1 MERVF
6 NIDKKLKKKY
16 LKEWA
21 KTQEGYKWRSCI
33 YVILKA
39 LSAIIFLG
47 LLLPFTCLTYGTD
60 SFLVGMLSGLG
71 TGAVFGFIPFVIGQ
85 SVGIKAV
92 EKCGTPFSNRTN
104 ESILVADEGIEFRY
118 HNKNMPDG
126 YDTSMDVYQIVR
138 EDVRVIPINAEMH
151 IAIIIG
157 KGNLT
162 VYDDII
168 SKRVNVRRSEARFY
182 EDSQWQILLAFEN
195 NEELIQLLKNYTR
208 RESENE

>member
-1 MERVF
+1 MQRVF

-21 KTQEGYKWRSCI
+21 KTQEGYKWRFCI
-33 YVILKA
+33 YVILKTLA
-39 LSAIIFLG
+39 VVIFLG
-47 LLLPFTCLTYGTD
+47 LFLPFTCLTYGTS

-71 TGAVFGFIPFVIGQ
+71 TGAVFGCIPFFIGQ

-92 EKCGTPFSNRTN
+92 EKCGIPFSDRTN

-118 HNKNMPDG
+118 HHKDMP
-126 YDTSMDVYQIVR
+126 YDTSMNVYQILR
-138 EDVRVIPINAEMH
+138 EDVRVIPIDTERH
-151 IAIIIG
+151 VAIIIG

-168 SKRVNVRRSEARFY
+168 TKRVNIRRSEVRFY
-182 EDSQWQILLAFEN
+182 EASQWKILLAFEN

-208 RESENE
+208 RESGNE